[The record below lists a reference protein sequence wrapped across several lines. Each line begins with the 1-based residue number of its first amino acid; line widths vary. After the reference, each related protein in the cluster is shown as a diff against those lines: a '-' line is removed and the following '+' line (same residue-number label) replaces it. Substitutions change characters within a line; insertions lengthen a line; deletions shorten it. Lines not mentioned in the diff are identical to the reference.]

1 MQYWS
6 SCLSQTQPISILLS
20 FPHQG
25 HGECGGRQEAEA
37 GVVQGQ
43 HQQDVAER
51 GLHVQVWG
59 HQDG

>member
-1 MQYWS
+1 MTHQ
-6 SCLSQTQPISILLS
+6 LD
-20 FPHQG
+20 QG
-25 HGECGGRQEAEA
+25 HGEGGGRQEAEA

-51 GLHVQVWG
+51 GLHIQVWG